1 MKFSHRVNINGVYYE
16 AGVDIP
22 ALKPKKEKVEEK
34 PIEEKPVK
42 KPVAKKRTK
51 K

>member
-22 ALKPKKEKVEEK
+22 ASKPKKEKV
-34 PIEEKPVK
+34 EEKPVK

>member
-22 ALKPKKEKVEEK
+22 ALKPKKEKKV
-34 PIEEKPVK
+34 EEKPVK
-42 KPVAKKRTK
+42 KPVTKKRTK